1 MPMLSPTKIA
11 ALVFSAAAF
20 AGGPVQAQYYS
31 SVQHSPPP
39 LYPYQQQPRAAQP
52 YAVEVAPGT
61 YVIQRPGEARAH
73 GRRVHRPVRSA
84 RSQAKAVRKNDP
96 RLIEELRHR
105 AAGTKTS
112 VINTT
117 KVVRLKPKV
126 VETTRYVDDPPRVVE
141 RYTVVD
147 DANGE
152 KKVVVDAPLPDRH
165 KGSRNTGGKNDAG
178 KNEKRVIQADA
189 EITILGPDR
198 MTIQLY
204 RKGER
209 GKPGA
214 RLN

>member
-1 MPMLSPTKIA
+1 MSPFKITALVLAAA
-11 ALVFSAAAF
+11 ALTGGSA
-20 AGGPVQAQYYS
+20 QAQWYS
-31 SVQHSPPP
+31 SVRSQPP
-39 LYPYQQQPRAAQP
+39 LYPYAPQPGIAPSAP

-61 YVIQRPGEARAH
+61 YVIQRPDGSRETTRSRHVRRPAPAPAARAS
-73 GRRVHRPVRSA
+73 RTR
-84 RSQAKAVRKNDP
+84 NDP
-96 RLIEELRHR
+96 VLIDELRKR
-105 AAGTKTS
+105 AAVKPHGT
-112 VINTT
+112 VNTT
-117 KVVRLKPKV
+117 KVVHEKPKV

-147 DANGE
+147 DGNGE
-152 KKVVVDAPLPDRH
+152 KKVVVEPQAAGRSLGTKHNRH
-165 KGSRNTGGKNDAG
+165 E

-209 GKPGA
+209 GKAGA